1 MIDSTESGDIVDQ
14 RTAWSAELVIEHD
27 AGGQGEK
34 TLEDAL
40 PDTGEGTRAV
50 AFEGQDVLA
59 GPKDRLNPLAD
70 RGEVHVGAGL
80 VGASGT
86 HDRGMH
92 LTDSVGEIAAGI
104 ALIAQ
109 EGLATRSLT
118 TRQQL
123 EAHLAL
129 VAPRRGQTQS
139 PGGAVGGEDR
149 VQPEPPK
156 KARMRGAPAIAGG
169 LAQRGAR
176 DGLAATCTFDRGRVD
191 EQQIVGDPWTLGRED
206 PHQPLDRVGQT
217 A

>member
-14 RTAWSAELVIEHD
+14 RTAGATQLVIEHD
-27 AGGQGEK
+27 AGRQREK

-70 RGEVHVGAGL
+70 RGKVHAVSGL

-86 HDRGMH
+86 HDRGIH
-92 LTDSVGEIAAGI
+92 LTDGVGEIAAGI

-109 EGLATRSLT
+109 EGLAARSLT

-129 VAPRRGQTQS
+129 VAVGRGQTQS
-139 PGGAVGGEDR
+139 PGGAV
-149 VQPEPPK
+149 
-156 KARMRGAPAIAGG
+156 
-169 LAQRGAR
+169 
-176 DGLAATCTFDRGRVD
+176 
-191 EQQIVGDPWTLGRED
+191 
-206 PHQPLDRVGQT
+206 
-217 A
+217 